1 MFDAFN
7 KEGQQLIG
15 AGFGSDPAMIREI
28 STVNKEYHDVVDSV
42 HALQSQLQDVL
53 KVVEKFDDQNK
64 ETDKELTSIEERVEE
79 MNKKP
84 VAGEPEEINNQLE
97 EIKVGGGKFIKE
109 GGREG
114 LRWLSRLSHVLPPLR
129 SWV

>member
-1 MFDAFN
+1 M
-7 KEGQQLIG
+7 IG

-42 HALQSQLQDVL
+42 DALQSQLQDVL
-53 KVVEKFDDQNK
+53 KAVEKFDDQNK

-97 EIKVGGGKFIKE
+97 EVKVGGGKFIKE
-109 GGREG
+109 GGRG
-114 LRWLSRLSHVLPPLR
+114 FGGSV
-129 SWV
+129 V